1 MQGTKHTIKPY
12 LAKNLIKIKGRDDSP
27 GRPLLYSTTSSFL
40 ENFGLNR
47 ISDLPKLKEIAE
59 LTDQNMLEKIK
70 LDSLPLNQLE
80 NSKDISNN
88 DMTSTNSLPS

>member
-1 MQGTKHTIKPY
+1 
-12 LAKNLIKIKGRDDSP
+12 
-27 GRPLLYSTTSSFL
+27 
-40 ENFGLNR
+40 
-47 ISDLPKLKEIAE
+47 
-59 LTDQNMLEKIK
+59 MLEKIK